1 LPEFF
6 LNSLLEHMPT
16 DYFIGLMSGTSI
28 DAIDA
33 VLVDFGENTPKLIKT
48 LNFPIPDSLRT
59 ELQALCQPGE
69 NEIER
74 LGHADT
80 ELGKLFA
87 DAVDQLI
94 NKSNLAA
101 ENILAIGSHGQTI
114 RHSPKDS
121 SPEGS
126 GLKGKNPF
134 TLQIGDANQIAERTG
149 ITTVADFRRRDMA
162 AGGQGAPLV
171 PAFHAATFRSSEHS
185 RVILNIGGISNITVL
200 PREADSNITGFDTGP
215 GNGLMDAWIQKH
227 QQQNFDESGQW
238 ASSGNINKNLLAQ
251 LLTDDY
257 FGKAPPKSTG
267 RELFN
272 LSWLEQQ
279 ISQVDENI
287 PDVDVQ
293 ATLAEFTV
301 ISITEAINQ
310 HAFNKNGTDT
320 GEVIVCGGGTRNSF
334 LMERLREH
342 LKPGEVKTTDE
353 LGLPADWVEAVAFAW
368 LAKETLANRP
378 GNVPDVTGA
387 SHPVVL
393 GGIYPAG

>member
-1 LPEFF
+1 
-6 LNSLLEHMPT
+6 MPT
-16 DYFIGLMSGTSI
+16 DYFIGLMSGTSM

-33 VLVDFGENTPKLIKT
+33 ALVAFHNDKPKLIEA
-48 LNFPIPDSLRT
+48 LNFPITDSLRN

-74 LGHADT
+74 LGRADT
-80 ELGKLFA
+80 QLGILFA
-87 DAVDQLI
+87 GSVKHLLKQA
-94 NKSNLAA
+94 
-101 ENILAIGSHGQTI
+101 NIPASKIHAIGSHGQTI
-114 RHSPKDS
+114 RHC
-121 SPEGS
+121 PEGS
-126 GLKGKNPF
+126 DPESNSPF
-134 TLQIGDANQIAERTG
+134 TLQIGDANQIAEHTS

-215 GNGLMDAWIQKH
+215 GNGLMDAWIQTH
-227 QQQNFDESGQW
+227 QQQNFDENGQW
-238 ASSGNINKNLLAQ
+238 ASSGNINKKLLAQ

-279 ISQVDENI
+279 LSQMGKNISS
-287 PDVDVQ
+287 VDVQ
-293 ATLAEFTV
+293 TTLAEFTV

-310 HAFNKNGTDT
+310 HAFNKNGTGT

-334 LMERLREH
+334 LMKRLSEH
-342 LKPGEVKTTDE
+342 LKPVEVKTTDDF
-353 LGLPADWVEAVAFAW
+353 GLPAEWVEAVAFAW

-378 GNVPDVTGA
+378 GNVPGVTGA

>member
-1 LPEFF
+1 
-6 LNSLLEHMPT
+6 MPT
-16 DYFIGLMSGTSI
+16 DYFIGLMSGTSM
-28 DAIDA
+28 DAIDV
-33 VLVDFGENTPKLIKT
+33 VLVDFSNNTPKLIKT
-48 LNFPIPDSLRT
+48 LNFSIPDSLRT
-59 ELQALCQPGE
+59 ELQALCQPGD

-80 ELGKLFA
+80 QLGKLFA
-87 DAVDQLI
+87 DAVDQLL

-114 RHSPKDS
+114 RHC
-121 SPEGS
+121 PEGNS
-126 GLKGKNPF
+126 PF

-171 PAFHAATFRSSEHS
+171 PAFHAALFNTDSETT
-185 RVILNIGGISNITVL
+185 RVVLNIGGISNITVL
-200 PREADSNITGFDTGP
+200 PKIKDVAISGFDTGP
-215 GNGLMDAWIQKH
+215 GNGLMDAWVQKY
-227 QQQNFDESGQW
+227 QQQNFDENGQW
-238 ASSGNINKNLLAQ
+238 ASSGNINEKLLAQ

-287 PDVDVQ
+287 PKADVQ

-301 ISITEAINQ
+301 VSIADAINT
-310 HAFNKNGTDT
+310 HAFKKHSTET
-320 GEVIVCGGGTRNSF
+320 GEVVVCGGGTRNSF
-334 LMERLREH
+334 LMKRLSEQ
-342 LKPGEVKTTDE
+342 LKPIEVKTTDDF
-353 LGLPADWVEAVAFAW
+353 GLPAEWVEAVAFAW
-368 LAKETLANRP
+368 LARETLANRP
-378 GNVPDVTGA
+378 GNVPGVTGA
-387 SHPVVL
+387 DHSVVL
-393 GGIYPAG
+393 GGIYPAS